1 MEDGIVAH
9 GQDIWHEFYEQTQ
22 KGKKATVTIA
32 QYHTLNPDRCDSV
45 YYEIFKQDYPCLYV
59 HELSYD
65 GKHFTLSNSAEETK
79 TYEYLMKYEDSPKYA
94 FGSVVP
100 QYRYQYVLTHDNR
113 YTYDQLWMST
123 ASSQPGV
130 YIDHYTIYSE
140 PKQ

>member
-1 MEDGIVAH
+1 MTVGNAH
-9 GQDIWHEFYEQTQ
+9 GQSIYPLTVHIIR
-22 KGKKATVTIA
+22 KKS
-32 QYHTLNPDRCDSV
+32 LFCL
-45 YYEIFKQDYPCLYV
+45 FKQDYPCLYV

-65 GKHFTLSNSAEETK
+65 GKQFTLSNSAEETK

-113 YTYDQLWMST
+113 YTYDQLWMSI